1 MQRNLSFYTLF
12 YVGSLVLM
20 RFCGIITKIV
30 LARAI
35 TPFEY
40 GIITLVVITLPAIF
54 QLATNFCF
62 FDILGHASEGRKYF
76 GFSLVYGIFATAGV
90 GLVLFLFPAQICSF
104 LNIPIDMYP
113 FLFSMLIVVLVSVTL
128 SVDIMGL
135 LRGEKKHSL
144 AAAISAAPGVLRL
157 GLILIAVSVLMITD
171 FDILFILFAIPPL
184 IVLLF
189 AIFRKAKTV
198 IGSLHSIQ
206 IPSRKILVF
215 GFSVYVIGIW
225 ITLCQNLNKIVISHD
240 LGIEYQA
247 FFDVSLT
254 LAAVITFFS
263 SALYM
268 ISVPESTGVKDKS
281 LILTRRGGLG
291 DIGRL
296 LFAMT
301 LFCVLILIFYA
312 KELIILLF
320 SADYAPAGDYVLLIA
335 VGYVFIFIQQFV
347 AYVNV
352 SFYEKSTKP
361 FVYITVISLL
371 VFPFFS
377 HLLIGYFGFLGAY
390 LAFIVILVI
399 YCLATI
405 LVSQDI
411 EPLRVLFHRVGYL
424 ILSFAV
430 AFFLLYFGQMSL
442 IPGVVVSSLL
452 FGGLIFA
459 TRYLDPSIIL
469 DLIGKSK
476 KDD

>member
-1 MQRNLSFYTLF
+1 MERNLSFYTMF

-20 RFCGIITKIV
+20 RFSGIITKIV

-40 GIITLVVITLPAIF
+40 GIIMLIVITLPALF
-54 QLATNFCF
+54 QLVTNFCC
-62 FDILGHASEGRKYF
+62 FDILGHAGEGQKYF
-76 GFSLVYGIFATAGV
+76 GFTLVYGILATAGV
-90 GLVLFLFPAQICSF
+90 GVVLLLFPVQICSF
-104 LNIPIDMYP
+104 LNIPIDMWP
-113 FLFSMLIVVLVSVTL
+113 FLFSMLILTLISVTL
-128 SVDIMGL
+128 TVDIMGL

-144 AAAISAAPGVLRL
+144 AAAISAAPGLLRL
-157 GLILIAVSVLMITD
+157 GLIVIAVSILSVSD
-171 FDILFILFAIPPL
+171 FNTIFIIFTIPPL
-184 IVLLF
+184 IVLLA
-189 AIFRKAKTV
+189 AIFRKAKTI
-198 IGSLHSIQ
+198 IGSLRSIR
-206 IPSRKILVF
+206 IPSRKILIF

-225 ITLCQNLNKIVISHD
+225 VTLCQNLSKVVISHD
-240 LGIEYQA
+240 LGIEFQA

-268 ISVPESTGVKDKS
+268 ISVPESTGATDKS
-281 LILTRRGGLG
+281 LLLNRHGGLG

-301 LFCVLILIFYA
+301 LYCVLILIFYA
-312 KELIILLF
+312 KELIVLLF

-335 VGYVFIFIQQFV
+335 IGYVFIFIQQFI

-361 FVYITVISLL
+361 FVFITVISLL
-371 VFPFFS
+371 IFPFFS

-390 LAFIVILVI
+390 LAFIIILVI

-405 LVSQDI
+405 FVSQDI
-411 EPLRVLFHRVGYL
+411 EPLRVLFRRVEYL
-424 ILSFAV
+424 IISFGA
-430 AFFLLYFGQMSL
+430 AFFVLYLGKISL
-442 IPGVVVSSLL
+442 FPGIIVSTLL

-459 TRYLDPSIIL
+459 TRYLDPSIIG
-469 DLIGKSK
+469 DLIGKTK
-476 KDD
+476 KG